1 PGYEATSWFGIL
13 VPANTPPDL
22 VRLINTEAV
31 RAINSPA
38 VREKYAAMGAEPVG
52 NTPEQFANFIKSEI
66 AKWTRVV
73 KESGAKVD

>member
-1 PGYEATSWFGIL
+1 
-13 VPANTPPDL
+13 
-22 VRLINTEAV
+22 
-31 RAINSPA
+31 